1 LLLNDPLSNKLDQER
16 DALLAEVQRQST
28 LLEQLQVQIFSQDE
42 AASAVNEQLAQEVK
56 LLKKE
61 KEKLRSTIGR

>member
-1 LLLNDPLSNKLDQER
+1 M
-16 DALLAEVQRQST
+16 LAEVQRQST